1 MHRIKSLHPD
11 DHTRFRSETAKVRRD
26 LDVQQMLQIENEVPS
41 IPNLDQQDSDLL
53 YIKTEQEE
61 LLMTLEGEQLNG
73 LGDTEITKV
82 AITAVKSQGDEEK
95 LLFAQLHQGP
105 AEASREAEPPN
116 SSSDKQIKRETVGG
130 PESTRN
136 PDVYSHLHPSTD
148 GKPLDSYE
156 TEVCVDDDWQ
166 EALSDSVPEDSDTVD
181 SQMTEKT
188 EEKPFS
194 CDFCGQKFKR
204 DSNLKTHIRVHTGEK
219 PFSCKICE
227 QSFRNQYNLN
237 RHMRVHTGEQPFG
250 CDVCNKRFSHP
261 GSLKRHQ
268 NVHTGEKPFSCSVCN
283 KKFRQRIHFKRHMR
297 VHTGEKPFGCD
308 VCCKRFNCKRNLKTH
323 MRVHTGE
330 RPFSCDVCKKSFS
343 QPGILKRHMSIHTG
357 NKSLQPDQTRDL
369 QLAGAISAWPSSQLV
384 QTQDTRDEATAA
396 TPGHPADV
404 QVLQIEG
411 EVSCSPSH
419 DKQDP
424 DILRIKEEQEELLN
438 GQEEADITKVLITA
452 IPVKTEDDEERSQSL
467 ELHQR
472 LSENNTEEEPPTTSS
487 AKQIKTETDN
497 CGLLEAAKNLD
508 LNINLQP
515 KTDGIV
521 SESYETDVSIHG
533 DEWQVPL
540 SDCGRGTEKNEKGL
554 KKKKSL
560 ESVVKDT
567 VDCKTAKKKFTC
579 SECDKQFVYKQSL
592 QRHVARRSA
601 KKASNCLV
609 NSACCRGKQ
618 KAASQA
624 RDHREANPLNCDL
637 CGQKFNSKR
646 NLKAHMRI
654 HTGEKPFSCNVCG
667 KSFRH
672 QYTIDRHMRIHT
684 GEKPFGCSDCS
695 KSFAQLGDLNR
706 HKAVHTGLKPFSC
719 NVCGKKFRQRNHFK
733 RHMRVHTGEKPFICD
748 VCGKSFNCNRNL
760 RTHIR
765 IHTGEKPYSCDVCG
779 KRFSE
784 QAILK
789 RHASIHTGERPFV
802 CDKCNKTF
810 KCKRNL
816 TAHMRVHTGEKPFG
830 CNVCSKRFTQSGILK
845 RHMSVHTGEKSGR
858 LVEATAVGSKSPKL
872 VSATSEMVQ
881 MQRSVDVEHTEEIP
895 CIQEDQ
901 DPEPLHV
908 KEEQKELLAGCEDKK
923 LYLMEEMMKQIISF
937 PGWSSV

>member
-1 MHRIKSLHPD
+1 MLPVSFPPPVQPAVRGSAVEMPRIKSLHPD
-11 DHTRFRSETAKVRRD
+11 DHTRFRSESAKVRRD

-53 YIKTEQEE
+53 HIKKQQEE
-61 LLMTLEGEQLNG
+61 LLMTQEAEQLNG

-82 AITAVKSQGDEEK
+82 PITAVMSEGDEEK
-95 LLFAQLHQGP
+95 PLFSQLHQGP
-105 AEASREAEPPN
+105 AEASIEAEPRN
-116 SSSDKQIKRETVGG
+116 SSSAKQIKTETVGG
-130 PESTRN
+130 PESTRY

-156 TEVCVDDDWQ
+156 TEVCIDDGWQ
-166 EALSDSVPEDSDTVD
+166 EALSNSGPEDSDTVD
-181 SQMTEKT
+181 SQMTENT

-227 QSFRNQYNLN
+227 RSFRNQYNLN

-268 NVHTGEKPFSCSVCN
+268 NVHTGEKPFSCSICN

-330 RPFSCDVCKKSFS
+330 RPFGCDVCKKSFS
-343 QPGILKRHMSIHTG
+343 QPGILKRHMSVHTG

-369 QLAGAISAWPSSQLV
+369 RLAGAISAWPTSQLV
-384 QTQDTRDEATAA
+384 QTQDTRDLATAA
-396 TPGHPADV
+396 RPGHLADV
-404 QVLQIEG
+404 QVLQVEG

-419 DKQDP
+419 DQQDP
-424 DILRIKEEQEELLN
+424 DILCIKEEQEELLD

-452 IPVKTEDDEERSQSL
+452 VPVKTEDDEEKSQSS

-472 LSENNTEEEPPTTSS
+472 LSENNTEGEPPTSSS

-497 CGLLEAAKNLD
+497 CGLPEAAKNLD

-521 SESYETDVSIHG
+521 LESYETDVSIDG

-540 SDCGRGTEKNEKGL
+540 SDCGCGTENNEKGL

-560 ESVVKDT
+560 ESVVKGN
-567 VDCKTAKKKFTC
+567 VDRKTAKKKFTC

-609 NSACCRGKQ
+609 NSACFRGKQ

-624 RDHREANPLNCDL
+624 RNQREANPLNCDL
-637 CGQKFNSKR
+637 CGQKCTSKR

-654 HTGEKPFSCNVCG
+654 HTGEKPFSCNVCE

-695 KSFAQLGDLNR
+695 KRFAQLGDLNR

-719 NVCGKKFRQRNHFK
+719 IVCGKKFRQRNHFK

-845 RHMSVHTGEKSGR
+845 RHMSVHTGEKSVG

-872 VSATSEMVQ
+872 VPATSEMVQ
-881 MQRSVDVEHTEEIP
+881 MKRSVVAADGRPSLSLVL
-895 CIQEDQ
+895 
-901 DPEPLHV
+901 PEV
-908 KEEQKELLAGCEDKK
+908 
-923 LYLMEEMMKQIISF
+923 
-937 PGWSSV
+937 SSC